1 VPVSHNCSSPV
12 QKSGCGRR
20 TRRCTDAAACE
31 ATPESGYNKGTIRS
45 DVRYRKV
52 SKDVRRHRLIS
63 SDYIKTLPCHG
74 RGREFESRRPRHSF
88 QRSCFNFGQTIED
101 AKRPRVAALSRPF
114 CALFFCYMAAASCV
128 VEPNDSEV
136 SEEKTNDSTAAC
148 ASCFAGLIAWV

>member
-1 VPVSHNCSSPV
+1 VQSTDKRACVYRHNFTWTKSQLFVEVILILKWFGWINWREFLNPQSNPQHAVSCAIFNDL
-12 QKSGCGRR
+12 SG
-20 TRRCTDAAACE
+20 
-31 ATPESGYNKGTIRS
+31 
-45 DVRYRKV
+45 
-52 SKDVRRHRLIS
+52 
-63 SDYIKTLPCHG
+63 CHG